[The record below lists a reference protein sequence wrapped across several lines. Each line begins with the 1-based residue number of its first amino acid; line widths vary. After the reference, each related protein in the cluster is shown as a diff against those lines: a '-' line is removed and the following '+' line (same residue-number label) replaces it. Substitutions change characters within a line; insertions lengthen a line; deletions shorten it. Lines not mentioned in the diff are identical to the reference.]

1 MEPQWEDT
9 RSILTQLADV
19 YQNDSELAMMLK
31 QRATEVTAIYTRS
44 QTDIRNSIREL
55 AKQVCGD
62 DGAISRME
70 GGPVAAVAV
79 HQDQMS
85 KLNIEGATATQAVE
99 ALKAEENRQRSQ
111 VKAFE
116 DAITSAESEKVE
128 LEAKRE
134 ADIPRVKHCISLYTN
149 VTSIR
154 WDEQS
159 STGAVS
165 GYILPPNGG
174 AMKSFDFK
182 PTEASK
188 FEIANRLW
196 DLIDAASP
204 LDTA

>member
-1 MEPQWEDT
+1 MRPWFNAST
-9 RSILTQLADV
+9 
-19 YQNDSELAMMLK
+19 
-31 QRATEVTAIYTRS
+31 
-44 QTDIRNSIREL
+44 EL

-134 ADIPRVKHCISLYTN
+134 ADIPRVKY
-149 VTSIR
+149 VP
-154 WDEQS
+154 Q
-159 STGAVS
+159 
-165 GYILPPNGG
+165 PPYPPLALFPLCQ
-174 AMKSFDFK
+174 AMCVCVC
-182 PTEASK
+182 A
-188 FEIANRLW
+188 W
-196 DLIDAASP
+196 
-204 LDTA
+204 